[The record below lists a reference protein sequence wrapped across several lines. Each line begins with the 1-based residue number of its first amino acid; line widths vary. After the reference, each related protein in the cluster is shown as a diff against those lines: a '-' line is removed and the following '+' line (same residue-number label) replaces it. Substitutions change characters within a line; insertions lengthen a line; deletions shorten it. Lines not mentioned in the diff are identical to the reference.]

1 MKPSPS
7 GDDGRHRPLTRDVA
21 VINKQGIH
29 ARPAALFVKTAAKFE
44 SEIGIEKEG
53 EAVNGKSIIGL
64 LMLAA
69 GQGTKLTLTAQG
81 QDAEKALAEL
91 AKLFEE
97 KFNED

>member
-1 MKPSPS
+1 MKSSPIG
-7 GDDGRHRPLTRDVA
+7 GDEHHRPLTREVV

-29 ARPAALFVKTAAKFE
+29 ARPAALFVKTATKFG

-53 EAVNGKSIIGL
+53 EVVNGKSIIGL

-91 AKLFEE
+91 SKLFED

>member
-1 MKPSPS
+1 MKSSPS
-7 GDDGRHRPLTRDVA
+7 GGDEFPRALTQEVE

-29 ARPAALFVKTAAKFE
+29 ARPAALFVKMASKFE
-44 SEIGIEKEG
+44 SEVGIEKDG
-53 EAVNGKSIIGL
+53 ELVNGKSIIGL

-81 QDAEKALAEL
+81 RDAEKALVEL
-91 AKLFEE
+91 AKLFQD

>member
-7 GDDGRHRPLTRDVA
+7 GGDEHRRLLTREVE

-29 ARPAALFVKTAAKFE
+29 ARPAAMFVKTAAKYE
-44 SEIGIEKEG
+44 SEVGIEKEG
-53 EAVNGKSIIGL
+53 EIVNGKSIIGL

-69 GQGTKLTLTAQG
+69 GQGTKLTLTAEG
-81 QDAEKALAEL
+81 RDAEKALAEL
-91 AKLFEE
+91 SKLFEN

>member
-1 MKPSPS
+1 MKPPPS
-7 GDDGRHRPLTRDVA
+7 GGEEQRRPLTREVE
-21 VINKQGIH
+21 VENKQGIH

-44 SEIGIEKEG
+44 SEVGIEKEG
-53 EAVNGKSIIGL
+53 EVVNGKSIIGL

-81 QDAEKALAEL
+81 RDAEKALAEL
-91 AKLFEE
+91 AKLFAE

>member
-7 GDDGRHRPLTRDVA
+7 GGVEHHHPLTREVA

-29 ARPAALFVKTAAKFE
+29 ARPAALFVKTATKFE
-44 SEIGIEKEG
+44 SEIGVKKED
-53 EAVNGKSIIGL
+53 EVVNGKSIIGL

-69 GQGTKLTLTAQG
+69 GQGTKLTLTADG
-81 QDAEKALAEL
+81 RDADKALAEL
-91 AKLFEE
+91 AKLFDE